1 MSSTESVE
9 LGILGP
15 VTAWVDGVE
24 VGLLGPRHRAVLARL
39 LVAHP
44 HAVPTP
50 MLVEDLWEEP
60 PAGAVSAV
68 RTFVAALRRALE
80 PRRPPRTPPRLLVT
94 VGNGYALRRVAID
107 ADRFAEEVSAASG
120 RPPAQRLQTLE
131 RALAR
136 WRGPV
141 LADVAEAPWARAQR
155 ARLGELHLHAIELR
169 AGARL
174 DLGRAAE
181 AVPDLEAHIIEHPW
195 REEGWRLLALGL
207 YRAGRQADALAV
219 LRRARA
225 LLAADLGVEPGA
237 ALRRLEADV
246 LAQAASLDAGPRPER
261 SAGRVWAEATASY
274 DRALAGGDR
283 ARLRSTVDLLRGL
296 AVTGGEGLV
305 AAREQRLATI
315 LAAEELGEADL
326 TAGIIAGYDVPAI
339 WSRSDDPTQA
349 AEVVAA
355 AERTLA
361 ALPPETPETT
371 RARLL
376 ATIAVESRGGAGDP
390 PERARTAAHLAE
402 QSARRAGDPGLL
414 AFALNGVF
422 MQSFHRTGS
431 AERRDAIGAELVTL
445 ADRHDLGTYAVL
457 GHLIRL
463 QARSALAD
471 WSGADT
477 HAAAADA
484 VARRHDAPLVSVFT
498 QGYRAL
504 RLAGTGA
511 GEAQVTA
518 AYRATAARL
527 EGAGMP
533 GLQRG
538 LLPVMLLAARVQHGA
553 GPKAGQQAAGQVG
566 DHRHGGPHRDDTLGA
581 RDGPYAPWTRPVRLL
596 AVDRVEAEA
605 ALVDLPDPPPDHL
618 LEAMWC
624 LSAHAALA
632 VGHRPTM
639 RRAHAALGPAVH
651 EQAGA
656 GTGLFTLGPVS
667 AYLAELERAL
677 DR

>member
-1 MSSTESVE
+1 MSNDEPVVE
-9 LGILGP
+9 LGVLGP
-15 VTAWVDGVE
+15 VTAWIDGLE
-24 VGLLGPRHRAVLARL
+24 VGLRGPRHRAVLARL

-44 HAVPTP
+44 HAVPTS
-50 MLVEDLWEEP
+50 MLVEDLWEDP
-60 PAGAVSAV
+60 PVGAVAAV

-80 PRRPPRTPPRLLVT
+80 PDRPPRTPPRLLVT
-94 VGNGYALRRVAID
+94 VGNGYALRGAVID
-107 ADRFAEEVSAASG
+107 ADRFAEEVSAAAG
-120 RPPAQRLQTLE
+120 LVPARALANLG

-136 WRGPV
+136 WRGPA
-141 LADVAEAPWARAQR
+141 LADVAEASWARAEG
-155 ARLGELHLHAIELR
+155 ARLRELRLHAIELQ

-181 AVPDLEAHIIEHPW
+181 AVADLEAHVMSHPW
-195 REEGWRLLALGL
+195 REEGWRLLALAL
-207 YRAGRQADALAV
+207 YRAGRQGDALDV

-225 LLAADLGVEPGA
+225 LLVDDLGVDPGA
-237 ALRRLEADV
+237 ALRRLETDV
-246 LAQAASLDAGPRPER
+246 LAQSTSLEAGPWPER
-261 SAGRVWAEATASY
+261 SADRVWAEAAASY
-274 DRALAGGDR
+274 DRAVAGGAR

-296 AVTGGEGLV
+296 AITGGDGLV

-315 LAAEELGEADL
+315 LAAEDLGEASL
-326 TAGIIAGYDVPAI
+326 TAAIIGGYDVPAI
-339 WSRSDDPTQA
+339 WTRSDDPAQA
-349 AEVVAA
+349 AGIVAA

-361 ALPPETPETT
+361 ALPPEAAETT

-376 ATIAVESRGGAGDP
+376 ATIAVESRGGDADS
-390 PERARTAAHLAE
+390 PERARTSARLAE
-402 QSARRAGDPGLL
+402 QIARRAGDPGLL

-431 AERRDAIGAELVTL
+431 AARRDAIGAELIAL
-445 ADRHDLGTYAVL
+445 ATRHDLATYAML
-457 GHLIRL
+457 GRLIRL
-463 QARSALAD
+463 QARSAMAD
-471 WSGADT
+471 WDGADA

-484 VARRHDAPLVSVFT
+484 LAQCHDAPLVGVFT

-511 GEAQVTA
+511 GVAEVSA

-538 LLPVMLLAARVQHGA
+538 LLPVMLLAAQIQRGSAPAAARGTADQA
-553 GPKAGQQAAGQVG
+553 CDRGP
-566 DHRHGGPHRDDTLGA
+566 GGPDAVGA
-581 RDGPYAPWTRPVRLL
+581 RDGPYARWTRPVRLL
-596 AVDRVEAEA
+596 AVDRDA
-605 ALVDLPDPPPDHL
+605 AAATLADLPDPPPDHL

-624 LSAHAALA
+624 LIAHAAIA
-632 VGHRPTM
+632 VGDRPTM
-639 RRAHAALGPAVH
+639 RRAKAALGPAAE

-667 AYLAELERAL
+667 AYLAGLERAL
-677 DR
+677 GR